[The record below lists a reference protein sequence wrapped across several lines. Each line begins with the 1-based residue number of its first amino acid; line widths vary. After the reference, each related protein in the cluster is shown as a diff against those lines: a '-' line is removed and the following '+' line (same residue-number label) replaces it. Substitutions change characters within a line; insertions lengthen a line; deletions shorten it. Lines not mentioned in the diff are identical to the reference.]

1 MMHTRFPHSRLVK
14 AMTITLL
21 LALFVGSIFL
31 ILHFYPI
38 MPTPLAYQQ
47 PFTAQSDLTLLRE
60 PEVLP
65 RNINL
70 LAFDPHRDSNQFTC
84 RHAADHAPALTTQA
98 QALHEQAMTLT
109 SGLLWPEEQN
119 WPAAMKLWQQAASMG
134 HWKAALMWLQNAR
147 TGVGI
152 NSSKGAFY
160 VPPATPETVLKGTEA
175 LMRQGV
181 ADAFFW
187 MGDYHLNGYGL
198 KRADADRAWAF
209 WQLAADMGSA
219 KAQTKIASVLGL
231 GSRDMETQPD
241 FRGEWAN
248 EPLMLKLLECAHAQ
262 GYGPASVPLGRE
274 LDLNAEAGRAV
285 NADTDAQYR
294 RALQVLHDGVKVG
307 SEDAANYLFVAFDD
321 GDALVQYA
329 KDPARARRYK
339 TLADALYND
348 PDRRFP
354 NLDKVLPLPPAKL
367 PQWDSNPKTLI
378 DAAQGVRVTP
388 KPVSLPA
395 HKAHG
400 RAHVP
405 EGEAIFMPPN
415 FTPTP
420 FAGFKSI
427 LSAPGVRTGIAHA
440 PRSGYYQAS
449 SVFDHVLGPQE
460 YGVEAYAR
468 QQAITGLAP
477 LFYEAGEP
485 MRLTRQVTEDF
496 WFEDDSGHAGIVW
509 QFVGEAKK
517 QYVPTDW
524 LAKRGTVL
532 PIASAS
538 GTFCE
543 EGEVCPQS
551 GIWQPVVTVKD
562 HALYKR
568 FNSGFSS
575 EGWRH
580 QSFVVQGEPLPSLTA
595 KLGLPLETPD
605 QAIRWR
611 LMWACERGF
620 DLPERA

>member
-1 MMHTRFPHSRLVK
+1 MMNNRPPHTRLVK
-14 AMTITLL
+14 AVTITLL
-21 LALFVGSIFL
+21 LAVFVGGTFL
-31 ILHFYPI
+31 LLHFYPI
-38 MPTPLAYQQ
+38 MPTPQAYAQ
-47 PFTAQSDLTLLRE
+47 PFTAQSDLALLSE

-70 LAFDPHRDSNQFTC
+70 LAFDPHRDSNAFTC

-119 WPAAMKLWQQAASMG
+119 WPAAMKLWQQAAEMG

-160 VPPATPETVLKGTEA
+160 VPPAPPETVLKGTEA

-187 MGDYHLNGYGL
+187 MGDYHRTGYGL
-198 KRADADRAWAF
+198 KRGDADRAWAF

-219 KAQTKIASVLGL
+219 KAQTKIALTL
-231 GSRDMETQPD
+231 ELIRRDMEGQRD
-241 FRGEWAN
+241 FNGMWAN
-248 EPLMLKLLECAHAQ
+248 RPLMYKLLECAHAQ
-262 GYGPASVPLGRE
+262 GYGPASIELGRW
-274 LDLNAEAGRAV
+274 LDLDAEHGRAV
-285 NADTDAQYR
+285 NGDTDAQFR
-294 RALQVLHDGVKVG
+294 RALQVLHDGVKFG
-307 SEDAANYLFVAFDD
+307 SEDAANYLFSSFDN

-329 KDPARARRYK
+329 KDPARARRYS
-339 TLADALYND
+339 TLGDALYND

-378 DAAQGVRVTP
+378 DAAQGLRVTP

-395 HKAHG
+395 HGAKG
-400 RAHVP
+400 RAHIP
-405 EGEAIFMPPN
+405 EGHAIFMLPN
-415 FTPTP
+415 ISPRP
-420 FAGFKSI
+420 FVGFNSI
-427 LSAPGVRTGIAHA
+427 LSVPEVRVGIVRAQ
-440 PRSGYYQAS
+440 RSGYYQAS
-449 SVFDHVLGPQE
+449 SVFDHVLTPQE
-460 YGVEAYAR
+460 YGVDAYVR
-468 QQAITGLAP
+468 QQAISGLAP

-485 MRLTRQVTEDF
+485 MRLTGQVSEEF
-496 WFEDDSGHAGIVW
+496 WFENDASHADIQW
-509 QFVGEAKK
+509 LFVGEAHK

-524 LAKRGTVL
+524 LARQGTVL
-532 PIASAS
+532 PIASAT
-538 GTFCE
+538 GTFCG
-543 EGEVCPQS
+543 EGDVCPQS

-575 EGWRH
+575 EAWRH

-595 KLGLPLETPD
+595 RLGLPLETPD
-605 QAIRWR
+605 QVIRWR
-611 LMWACERGF
+611 LMWACERGIA
-620 DLPERA
+620 LPERA